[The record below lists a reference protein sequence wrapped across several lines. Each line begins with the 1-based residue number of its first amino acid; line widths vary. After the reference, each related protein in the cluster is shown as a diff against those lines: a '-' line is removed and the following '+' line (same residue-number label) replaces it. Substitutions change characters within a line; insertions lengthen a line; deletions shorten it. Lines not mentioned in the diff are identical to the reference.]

1 MLSDLSTYS
10 FVKGLC
16 VFMIS
21 RIIGA
26 TIIKVVLFLGL
37 LEFFP
42 DKFEYN
48 GTIVELGIASLLLA
62 LVFSI
67 VFPVI
72 KKVTFLINILTL
84 GGLKLIT
91 TAVSMVIVYFIL
103 NAIGF
108 AAIGFVPWFLVLL
121 LFTIV

>member
-1 MLSDLSTYS
+1 MLSNLSTYS

-42 DKFEYN
+42 DKFEYS